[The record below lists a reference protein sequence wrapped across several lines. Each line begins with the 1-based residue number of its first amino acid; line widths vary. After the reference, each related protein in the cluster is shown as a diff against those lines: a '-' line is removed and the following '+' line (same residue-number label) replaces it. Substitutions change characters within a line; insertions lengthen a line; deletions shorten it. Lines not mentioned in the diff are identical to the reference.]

1 MPSVKQSYWLASFN
15 GISVS
20 GTSVVGDQP
29 AIFDTGTTDIIGD
42 PDGIAALFEA
52 IDGAQ
57 PAPELGEGLYTS
69 TFSGATDQST
79 RFHIPSISQSL
90 AHSTLPSLLM

>member
-20 GTSVVGDQP
+20 GESVVGSLP
-29 AIFDTGTTDIIGD
+29 AIFDTGTTLILGD
-42 PDGIAALFEA
+42 PDGVAALFEA

-79 RFHIPSISQSL
+79 RFHIPSIPQSL
-90 AHSTLPSLLM
+90 ARSILPSLLT